1 MFPENGSLTIY
12 NQDESTPVGPAESSG
27 IQRIKASLRR
37 YDVHHDS
44 RVLISDCQN
53 MSKYSYVC
61 SLSPILLTTSPF
73 GVAGGD
79 YHSFDPKFH

>member
-1 MFPENGSLTIY
+1 MSLENGSLTIY
-12 NQDESTPVGPAESSG
+12 TQDESTPVGPAESSG
-27 IQRIKASLRR
+27 INASLRR

-53 MSKYSYVC
+53 IHMCAHSP
-61 SLSPILLTTSPF
+61 PILLTTSPF